1 MIDSSK
7 NQDIDQGRPSLIV
20 SCSVVGNIFP
30 LPTLARFAIPV
41 PFWGGEVISSVSVV
55 SKRPAHPASGSLTC
69 LGLADIPF
77 RVREQAVCDEG

>member
-7 NQDIDQGRPSLIV
+7 NQDIDPGRPSMIV

-30 LPTLARFAIPV
+30 LPTLALFAIPA
-41 PFWGGEVISSVSVV
+41 PFWGGEVISSESVA
-55 SKRPAHPASGSLTC
+55 SKRLTHPASRSLTY

-77 RVREQAVCDEG
+77 RVREQAVCDEF